1 MVLACDDTTDAAAEF
16 AEYHTGTTCETDDVY
31 LVTEVIGL
39 LHERDGQDDTL
50 LSRTVDVHITGTVVH
65 TDDTVV
71 ERVDAYE
78 LSAGIAATGKE
89 RLIDL
94 LAEHAYLAV
103 LCHVHRVDIA
113 AIVEAGLLHLGVVGF
128 HALDAGR
135 TLLVTKD
142 DHAAPTCHHR
152 RDHVEFGN
160 LSFQPVYVLVDH
172 IPLPSLAETVVGLR
186 RRLRK
191 DEC

>member
-1 MVLACDDTTDAAAEF
+1 MFAGDDAADAAAEL
-16 AEYHTGTTCETDDVY
+16 AEHHAGTAREADDVY

-39 LHERDGQDDTL
+39 LHERDGQDDAL
-50 LSRTVDVHITGTVVH
+50 LCRTVDVHVAGTVVH
-65 TDDTVV
+65 ADNTVV

-152 RDHVEFGN
+152 RDHVELGN